1 MANPNR
7 PGFRPVRSRRGL
19 TSWDLSL
26 AEPYLVDDALFDEVA
41 SAIVVGHPV
50 VATVTANSA
59 TGPLGH
65 YKLCLPL
72 TDEHITGAETVIA
85 DEAAAD
91 LIAGV
96 VVGISRIGD
105 MTGFNLE
112 HNLGQFMAGPN
123 DLATTS
129 KYITSAEVEADTD
142 GFLVWVADAEEW
154 IFEGQIETA
163 GAVKRGDGVD
173 IDVIDSGSDEIV
185 DTTTGMPLCNL
196 DLNVTANAQ
205 GFVHSIPRRP
215 DNDPEAADAKV
226 WFYFNPRLTD
236 WANTEAGSTAANVAA
251 S

>member
-7 PGFRPVRSRRGL
+7 PGFKPVRSRNGL

-41 SAIVVGHPV
+41 SAICIGHPV
-50 VATVTANSA
+50 VATVTANGIA
-59 TGPLGH
+59 GQLGH
-65 YKLCLPL
+65 LKLCLPM
-72 TDEHITGAETVIA
+72 TDEHITGAETMIA

-91 LIAGV
+91 LVAGV
-96 VVGISRIGD
+96 VVGISRIGE
-105 MTGFNLE
+105 MTTFNEGF
-112 HNLGQFMAGPN
+112 GQFMAGP
-123 DLATTS
+123 DALSTTS

-163 GAVKRGDGVD
+163 GGVKRGDGVD
-173 IDVIDSGSDEIV
+173 VDVIDSGSDEIV
-185 DTTTGMPLCNL
+185 DTTTGRPLVNL
-196 DLNVTANAQ
+196 DLNTTANAQ
-205 GFVHSIPRRP
+205 GFVHSIPRYS
-215 DNDPEAADAKV
+215 DNDAEAADARV

-236 WANTEAGSTAANVAA
+236 WGNTTAGSTAANTAA